1 MTSPRDERA
10 LHCGTVQQEAI
21 RVIGEDEWGHALDI
35 QADAFSEDPILGHWL
50 VGGRDQEDRARR
62 FRRFI
67 GAYAAGASFR
77 DNAEMHMTA
86 DGSAS
91 AIWLRPP
98 GHFSQSVAEQ
108 LSMLPPMLA
117 LFGLATPKAVGLLS
131 AMEKQH
137 PTESAHWYLLGLA
150 TRRNRQGQGIGGR
163 LMIFGLARVDAERMP
178 AYLESSN
185 PRNISLYE
193 RHGFQVTRV
202 LDLPKGAPT
211 GTAMWRQ
218 AVG

>member
-1 MTSPRDERA
+1 MQD
-10 LHCGTVQQEAI
+10 AI
-21 RVIGEDEWGHALDI
+21 RVIGDEEWGRAFDI

-77 DNAEMHMTA
+77 DHAEIHMTA

-91 AIWLRPP
+91 AVWLRPP
-98 GHFSQSVAEQ
+98 GHFSQSVTEQ
-108 LSMLPPMLA
+108 LSVLPQLLA
-117 LFGLATPKAVGLLS
+117 LFGLATPRAVGLLS
-131 AMEKQH
+131 AMEEQH
-137 PTESAHWYLLGLA
+137 PTDIAHWYLLGLA
-150 TRRNRQGQGIGGR
+150 TRRDRQGQGVGGR
-163 LMIFGLARVDAERMP
+163 LLSFGLARVDAERMP

-193 RHGFQVTRV
+193 RHGFQVRRV
-202 LDLPKGAPT
+202 LDLPKGVPRA
-211 GTAMWRQ
+211 TAMWRET
-218 AVG
+218 VS